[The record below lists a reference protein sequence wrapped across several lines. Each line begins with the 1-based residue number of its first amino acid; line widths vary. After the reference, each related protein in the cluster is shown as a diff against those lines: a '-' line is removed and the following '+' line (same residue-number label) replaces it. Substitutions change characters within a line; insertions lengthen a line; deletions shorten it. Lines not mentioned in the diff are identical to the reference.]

1 MRRTVNDR
9 EPNWREPDGRLYLVR
24 CWRITAADG
33 SRDWCALLDRW
44 DGQDWD
50 TLHDATGASP
60 AAAVNALAAKL
71 EDDR

>member
-1 MRRTVNDR
+1 MPDTVVRDEDIAR
-9 EPNWREPDGRLYLVR
+9 AVGRLAEQALH
-24 CWRITAADG
+24 
-33 SRDWCALLDRW
+33 WCALLDRW